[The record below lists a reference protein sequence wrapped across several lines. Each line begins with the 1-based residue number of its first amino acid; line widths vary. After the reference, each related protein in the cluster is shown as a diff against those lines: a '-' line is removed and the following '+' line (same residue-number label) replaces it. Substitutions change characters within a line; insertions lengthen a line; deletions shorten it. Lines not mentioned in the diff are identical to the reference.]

1 MSAVIKVFEYDKLI
15 CNKVYSAV
23 NFTEKHLIALQ
34 KFNTINDNKYFT
46 LIHNGIRFKN
56 YVGVLKV
63 ANLTIEILPKVDKK
77 YTISSDDKLKE
88 NWKNLMLQM
97 LKKSGFINITSISN
111 ADLRLRNTSLLD
123 IYIQEYL
130 KEVSLLLRKGLR
142 KKYRLVEENTGVL
155 KGRLLFQKQIQK
167 NLLHK
172 EKFFTAHQTY
182 DKNHKLNQII
192 FKALIVVSDIAK
204 PSFIDKINRL
214 KLDFPE
220 LDNIKVSENTFS
232 SIVYDRTNKQYEKA
246 MSLAKLIL
254 LNFSPDIQSG
264 SNNVIAILFDMNN
277 LWEKYIFRM
286 LQKDQKD
293 GEYVVSYQNR
303 MKFWNNKVIKPDIVL
318 KKEVDGKEQT
328 FIIDTKWKLID
339 HNKPADSDLKQMFV
353 YNMYWD
359 AFKSIL
365 LYPTNIDADTSF
377 GSFHKG
383 RDSDNKCKLGFLKVY
398 EERNGVLSLK
408 DRVGEEVM
416 NLFEINN

>member
-15 CNKVYSAV
+15 CNKDYSAV
-23 NFTEKHLIALQ
+23 RFTEKHLIALQ

-77 YTISSDDKLKE
+77 YTISSDDKVKE

-142 KKYRLVEENTGVL
+142 KKYRLVEENTSVL

-167 NLLHK
+167 NLIHK

-192 FKALIVVSDIAK
+192 YKALNVLNDIAK
-204 PSFIDKINRL
+204 PSFIDKLNRL

-293 GEYVVSYQNR
+293 VGYEVSYQNR

-318 KKEVDGKEQT
+318 KKEVEGKEQT

-408 DRVGEEVM
+408 DRIGEEVM
-416 NLFEINN
+416 DLFEIS

>member
-15 CNKVYSAV
+15 CNKDYSAV
-23 NFTEKHLIALQ
+23 RFTEKHLIALQ

-77 YTISSDDKLKE
+77 YTISSDDKVKE

-167 NLLHK
+167 NLIHK

-192 FKALIVVSDIAK
+192 FKALNVLSDIAK

-220 LDNIKVSENTFS
+220 LDNIKVSENTFA

-286 LQKDQKD
+286 LQMDQKD

-303 MKFWNNKVIKPDIVL
+303 MRFWNNKVIKPDIVL

-408 DRVGEEVM
+408 DRIGEEVM